1 MARHGRNQPAIRC
14 VSAKSIQ
21 YRPAVPPGILHFR
34 AAMLWYPWLL
44 AKPPINGGRIVSILS
59 EFKQFAI
66 KGNVVDLA
74 VGFVIGAAFG
84 KIVTSFTNDILMP
97 PIGLALGAVDFS
109 NLFINLSSTHYP
121 TIAAAKAAGAPT
133 LNIGLFI
140 NTIIDFLIIAFA
152 VFLLVKWVNRLVG
165 EAPPPPTTKDC
176 PYCMTPIPIGATRC
190 PHCTSELKAA

>member
-1 MARHGRNQPAIRC
+1 
-14 VSAKSIQ
+14 
-21 YRPAVPPGILHFR
+21 
-34 AAMLWYPWLL
+34 
-44 AKPPINGGRIVSILS
+44 VSILS

-66 KGNVVDLA
+66 KGNVIDLA
-74 VGFVIGAAFG
+74 VGFVVGAAFG

-97 PIGLALGAVDFS
+97 PIGLALGKVDFS
-109 NLFINLSSTHYP
+109 NLFINLSSKHYP

-152 VFLLVKWVNRLVG
+152 VFILVKWVNHLVG
-165 EAPPPPTTKDC
+165 AQAAPPTTKDC
-176 PYCMTPIPIGATRC
+176 PYCATAIPMAATRC